1 MNALINKPFVDRTQK
16 FKEIGDFRCIYQ
28 KSELAKGLSTWYCLW
43 CIQNVPRRTASNK
56 VLLDKAFEIT
66 RNPEYDKYQNG
77 LATMLFKFFDKKS
90 RDTTALKRTGIFLE
104 NQ

>member
-1 MNALINKPFVDRTQK
+1 MYREEQLPT
-16 FKEIGDFRCIYQ
+16 
-28 KSELAKGLSTWYCLW
+28 
-43 CIQNVPRRTASNK
+43 K
-56 VLLDKAFEIT
+56 VLRDKAFEIT

-77 LATMLFKFFDKKS
+77 LATMLYKFFDKKS